1 MADQTLRDA
10 LADPGH
16 VTAAVLGVGVEDVL
30 TSLSYVDR
38 RTAWSVPEVSTLAGF
53 LRRQVDGLR
62 LAREQG
68 DATLVTQQLA
78 YEAATAGARGLG
90 REFARQLGDGGIL
103 TMWATR
109 DTAVSY
115 AGCPGVGSSGVGHAG
130 QVTEVA
136 VTGDATKAIT
146 AAKDGTSRIWRLASG
161 RLLHAMPVVV
171 LAPSGTADPP
181 GRALSA
187 TPHRTAVPDPQVRVP
202 LAAASGPWLGR
213 IAVFAADHTGTTGV
227 SGDLDGQAAI
237 WDLVTG
243 EPILRWPCGS
253 AVTAVAIASDIGVA
267 ATATVHGEVALWDL
281 VTGEPRAR
289 LSGHPAV
296 RALALNPAADRLLV
310 GGDTLA
316 VYALAA
322 DDTPRLLARLHTAQ
336 PVTAVA
342 VNPAMPLYAVFGG
355 ALGQVGYVRLPVDR

>member
-1 MADQTLRDA
+1 MTNEITRPITEFLERVIIA
-10 LADPGH
+10 LGINA
-16 VTAAVLGVGVEDVL
+16 
-30 TSLSYVDR
+30 S
-38 RTAWSVPEVSTLAGF
+38 VSTEETSAGP
-53 LRRQVDGLR
+53 R
-62 LAREQG
+62 LN
-68 DATLVTQQLA
+68 
-78 YEAATAGARGLG
+78 
-90 REFARQLGDGGIL
+90 
-103 TMWATR
+103 
-109 DTAVSY
+109 
-115 AGCPGVGSSGVGHAG
+115 
-130 QVTEVA
+130 
-136 VTGDATKAIT
+136 
-146 AAKDGTSRIWRLASG
+146 
-161 RLLHAMPVVV
+161 
-171 LAPSGTADPP
+171 
-181 GRALSA
+181 
-187 TPHRTAVPDPQVRVP
+187 
-202 LAAASGPWLGR
+202 
-213 IAVFAADHTGTTGV
+213 
-227 SGDLDGQAAI
+227 
-237 WDLVTG
+237 VTG